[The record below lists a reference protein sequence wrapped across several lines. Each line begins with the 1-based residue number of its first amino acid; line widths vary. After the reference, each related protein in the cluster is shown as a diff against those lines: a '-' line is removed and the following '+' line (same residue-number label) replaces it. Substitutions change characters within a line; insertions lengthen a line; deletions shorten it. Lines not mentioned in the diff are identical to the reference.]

1 MEDLAVEDLAVEDL
15 TTEDSADDLAGD
27 AVTDRNPRAAAA
39 ATERLCIATRQV
51 RPVGALIRFVVGP
64 DGAVVPDLKR
74 RLPGRGVWVTARRNV
89 VAEAVRRRAFSRGF
103 KAEVRVSP
111 ELPGEVDRL
120 LELSALNALSMAY
133 KAGAVIQG
141 FAKVEAAVAAVPL
154 AALIRARDAG
164 EESGR
169 KLAAAFRWRA
179 GERRGQAGKDQ
190 AGEGQAAEKIVE
202 AFTSAQ
208 LDLALGR
215 LNVVHAALLA
225 GRASEAFL
233 VRWRILEDFRVEGP
247 V

>member
-1 MEDLAVEDLAVEDL
+1 MQAL
-15 TTEDSADDLAGD
+15 ADDA
-27 AVTDRNPRAAAA
+27 AMDRNPRAAAA
-39 ATERLCIATRQV
+39 ATERSCIATRQV

-74 RLPGRGVWVTARRNV
+74 RLPGRGVWVTARRGI
-89 VAEAVRRRAFSRGF
+89 VAEAVRRRLFGRGF

-111 ELPGEVDRL
+111 ELPDEVERL
-120 LELSALNALSMAY
+120 LERSALNALSIAH
-133 KAGAVIQG
+133 KAGLVIQG
-141 FAKVEAAVAAVPL
+141 FAKVEAAVTTASA

-164 EESGR
+164 AENGR
-169 KLAAAFRWRA
+169 KLAAAFRRCADGGGAQGRA
-179 GERRGQAGKDQ
+179 EA
-190 AGEGQAAEKIVE
+190 EGKIVE

-233 VRWRILEDFRVEGP
+233 VRWRSLEDFRADEP